1 MRTITP
7 SRTRHLLAGI
17 GITMI
22 GLIVGTGCTSQPVA
36 RTPIPAA
43 SNRAMVRETAPQKPL
58 PPQTAVDDR
67 PFPNE
72 QIIKQTLPGE
82 GQFVQTYRQVG
93 APRIVLF
100 VNRTLEGNIIPV
112 TDPSP
117 IVSVEHSRTATTGMT
132 VDQTKRTTRDRYY
145 TRTREKTSDHFETQG
160 PGEYHERTAVY
171 LKPGEYDEVWA
182 KSLDYQAVET
192 IMTDWIRSNGAVTV
206 ISPIMARGR
215 LTDEQIKDLQSG
227 RPQSTAEIARQLDA
241 DILIQLQAH
250 PTRQTPQ
257 GVEVRMVAEAISLH
271 GGQSIGQAVVDVPPP
286 LDKVQINKYTR
297 YLAAK
302 LMDDMTQTWLNAPPP
317 PAAEPPAPVTAIPG
331 SPPAPSTHPAVP
343 AP

>member
-1 MRTITP
+1 MRIMTS
-7 SRTRHLLAGI
+7 SRTRPILAGI
-17 GITMI
+17 GMTLI
-22 GLIVGTGCTSQPVA
+22 GIIAGTGCASQPVA
-36 RTPIPAA
+36 RVAIPAN
-43 SNRAMVRETAPQKPL
+43 SNQSMIRETAPQKPL

-72 QIIKQTLPGE
+72 QIIKQELPGE

-112 TDPSP
+112 TDQSP
-117 IVSVEHSRTATTGMT
+117 LVSVEHSRTATTGMI
-132 VDQTKRTTRDRYY
+132 VDRTERTTREGYY
-145 TRTREKTSDHFETQG
+145 TRTREKTSDRFQTQG

-206 ISPIMARGR
+206 ISPTMARGR
-215 LTDEQIKDLQSG
+215 LSDEQIKDLQSG

-241 DILIQLQAH
+241 DILIQVQAH

-286 LDKVQINKYTR
+286 LDKMQINKYTR

-317 PAAEPPAPVTAIPG
+317 PSPEPAAAAPGA
-331 SPPAPSTHPAVP
+331 SPAPSTQPA
-343 AP
+343 APTH